1 MEFEWDPQKAKKNLR
16 KHGAP
21 FAEAATIF
29 GDPLAV
35 TAPDPDHSSEE
46 HRNITVGT
54 SNRLR
59 PLIVSHVDRGGS
71 VRIVSARQRTRHE
84 RKAYEEKSQD

>member
-1 MEFEWDPQKAKKNLR
+1 MEFEWDPKKAKKNLR
-16 KHGAP
+16 KHTVS

-35 TAPDPDHSSEE
+35 TALDPDHSSEE
-46 HRNITVGT
+46 HRNITIGT

-59 PLIVSHVDRGGS
+59 LLIVSHVDRGS
-71 VRIVSARQRTRHE
+71 RVRIISARQLTRSE
-84 RKAYEEKSQD
+84 RQAYEEESQD